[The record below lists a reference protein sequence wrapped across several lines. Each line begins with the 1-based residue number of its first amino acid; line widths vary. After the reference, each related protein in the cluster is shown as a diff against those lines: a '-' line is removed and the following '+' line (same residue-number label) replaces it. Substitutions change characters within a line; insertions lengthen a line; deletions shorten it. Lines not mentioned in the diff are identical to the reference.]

1 VKYMIKFWV
10 YNTLITV
17 LFIMA
22 VTVFYLT
29 SFSNKGL
36 IVLILAAVILSG
48 LSLLNH
54 KTNYKKIS

>member
-1 VKYMIKFWV
+1 MMKFWV
-10 YNTLITV
+10 YNTLITL

-29 SFSNKGL
+29 SFSNKGW